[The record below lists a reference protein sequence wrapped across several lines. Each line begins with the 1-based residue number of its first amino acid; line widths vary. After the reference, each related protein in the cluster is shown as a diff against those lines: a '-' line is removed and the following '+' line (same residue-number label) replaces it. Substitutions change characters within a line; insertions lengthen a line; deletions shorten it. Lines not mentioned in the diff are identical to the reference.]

1 MTFKL
6 TMTVDYLG
14 RPYGFITKDGE
25 RVWED
30 RSWTIE
36 ESEIAKGHAAA
47 KLQELV
53 YEDRAQ
59 RMFHGLLAF
68 YTAADTVQCYHDD
81 ERVNS
86 AVKDLRGTVY
96 QAIGDDIVD
105 ELRTEMMKSGNVEK
119 RLE

>member
-53 YEDRAQ
+53 YEDRESKQDQQHQGITKVLYDNAQ
-59 RMFHGLLAF
+59 HIFRLMESFPTLYESPFHAPNCRL
-68 YTAADTVQCYHDD
+68 
-81 ERVNS
+81 RVLHPEPMCP
-86 AVKDLRGTVY
+86 APRA
-96 QAIGDDIVD
+96 QP
-105 ELRTEMMKSGNVEK
+105 
-119 RLE
+119 